1 MKFDAHVEALYQ
13 ELPFAERFAAAK
25 KDGFKYIEIWDWD
38 NKDLDELT
46 RLCAENELAIAA
58 MSGDKLYDMC
68 NPDDDEKYIAEVI
81 ESIRVAEK
89 IGAQSVVIHSNELT
103 PAGPVKNEHKDL
115 SDTVKMCSMFRKLRA
130 LAPYAEEYD
139 VQLVVEP
146 LNIVTD
152 HMGNY
157 LTSTQQTAELLEA
170 VNCPNIKMLY
180 DVYHMYLNEGKLC
193 ETLDKYVS
201 YIGHIHIA
209 DAPGRHE
216 PGTGAIN
223 YANLF
228 RHLDKLGYDGTVGC
242 ELFALKDTATA
253 IAAVK
258 DAAGDLF

>member
-1 MKFDAHVEALYQ
+1 
-13 ELPFAERFAAAK
+13 
-25 KDGFKYIEIWDWD
+25 
-38 NKDLDELT
+38 
-46 RLCAENELAIAA
+46 
-58 MSGDKLYDMC
+58 
-68 NPDDDEKYIAEVI
+68 
-81 ESIRVAEK
+81 
-89 IGAQSVVIHSNELT
+89 
-103 PAGPVKNEHKDL
+103 
-115 SDTVKMCSMFRKLRA
+115 
-130 LAPYAEEYD
+130 
-139 VQLVVEP
+139 
-146 LNIVTD
+146 
-152 HMGNY
+152 MGNY

-242 ELFALKDTATA
+242 ELFAIKDTATA

-258 DAAGDLF
+258 NAADDLF